1 LFSVYVYWFAE
12 EMRLSTETG
21 ENAENSQNLCWSLPD
36 CYSTWDEG
44 ESDTNHAPAVALRVP
59 GFNSFGSDEN
69 CEIPVTIVEFR
80 NIGRRLRCEFI
91 SIPTT
96 IVQKSRTMV
105 SDFDRNSVNTRYL
118 FGTFLAECHL
128 KEKASS
134 WDDVSEFSNE
144 TVETAVYRMTLND
157 IYIRNN
163 GLLQTFLNCCFH
175 SQIMK
180 GLRSMDCH
188 ILTDAQC
195 CIVPAICAGRNAVFH
210 FPRGSGRLVGFLA
223 PILNWILKQKNEKGQ
238 QPTSCEMNPQAVIV
252 APSTNFVSAIFHRC
266 LDLAI
271 CTDLVIR
278 CAMSSE
284 CWKLV
289 GSHPELGCDVL
300 IGTPEGLQKF
310 RNENCS
316 MFDNC
321 RFLVV
326 MQAPE
331 IFFLFEDQMTSLLC
345 DFPKDNTN
353 VFCFSARYTDH
364 LYTFYRE
371 KIDSDL
377 VFLPNQPN

>member
-80 NIGRRLRCEFI
+80 NIGRRLRCEFVKFLY
-91 SIPTT
+91 SLNGFL
-96 IVQKSRTMV
+96 
-105 SDFDRNSVNTRYL
+105 DFDSNDNCSEESDN
-118 FGTFLAECHL
+118 AECHL

>member
-1 LFSVYVYWFAE
+1 
-12 EMRLSTETG
+12 MQLSKEIG

-36 CYSTWDEG
+36 CYEG
-44 ESDTNHAPAVALRVP
+44 ESDTNHVPAVIP
-59 GFNSFGSDEN
+59 GFTSFGSDEN
-69 CEIPVTIVEFR
+69 CEIPTTIVEFR
-80 NIGRRLRCEFI
+80 NI
-91 SIPTT
+91 
-96 IVQKSRTMV
+96 
-105 SDFDRNSVNTRYL
+105 DFDSSDNCSEESDSGDNRNSVNPRYL
-118 FGTFLAECHL
+118 FDTYLAECHL
-128 KEKASS
+128 KEKTRS

-144 TVETAVYRMTLND
+144 NVETAVCRMTLND
-157 IYIRNN
+157 IYFRNN

-195 CIVPAICAGRNAVFH
+195 CIMSAICAGRNAVFH

-238 QPTSCEMNPQAVIV
+238 RPTPCEMNPQAVIV
-252 APSTNFVSAIFHRC
+252 APSINFVSAIFNRC

-278 CAMSSE
+278 CAMSSA

-310 RNENCS
+310 RNQNCS

-326 MQAPE
+326 MHAPD
-331 IFFLFEDQMTSLLC
+331 IFFSFENQMTRLLC

-377 VFLPNQPN
+377 IFLPNQPN

>member
-12 EMRLSTETG
+12 EMRLSKETG

-36 CYSTWDEG
+36 CYGTWDEG
-44 ESDTNHAPAVALRVP
+44 ESDTNHAPAVTLPVP

-69 CEIPVTIVEFR
+69 CEIPVTIVEYR
-80 NIGRRLRCEFI
+80 NI
-91 SIPTT
+91 
-96 IVQKSRTMV
+96 
-105 SDFDRNSVNTRYL
+105 DFDSNDNCSEESDS
-118 FGTFLAECHL
+118 AERHL
-128 KEKASS
+128 EEKTCS
-134 WDDVSEFSNE
+134 WDDLSEFSNE

-157 IYIRNN
+157 MNIRNN

-238 QPTSCEMNPQAVIV
+238 RPTSCEMNPQAVIV
-252 APSTNFVSAIFHRC
+252 APSINFVSAIFHRC

-271 CTDLVIR
+271 YTDLVIR
-278 CAMSSE
+278 CAMSSA

-289 GSHPELGCDVL
+289 GNHPELGCDVL

-310 RNENCS
+310 RNQNCS

-331 IFFLFEDQMTSLLC
+331 IFFLFENQMTRLLC
-345 DFPKDNTN
+345 DFPKENTN